1 MSNEQV
7 ENRVIDLNI
16 NINIGHSDDSNDTR
30 SPNISI
36 IPTVESVDST
46 KTDEVSIKLNA
57 EYVNEYDD
65 DKEEDERSEGGDAK
79 EEARVAAEAAS
90 AAAQAEAEA
99 EAEAL
104 RLPGIDLWNPDV
116 LRFSFFRV
124 LFSRQPFSVFGLA
137 RECMN

>member
-57 EYVNEYDD
+57 EYVNEYDNA
-65 DKEEDERSEGGDAK
+65 KEEDEQSESPNGSLIRCCRAYI
-79 EEARVAAEAAS
+79 ESHYMIE
-90 AAAQAEAEA
+90 
-99 EAEAL
+99 
-104 RLPGIDLWNPDV
+104 I
-116 LRFSFFRV
+116 
-124 LFSRQPFSVFGLA
+124 
-137 RECMN
+137 